1 MARAAKPRENKDKK
15 ARDLPTGI
23 ALLWGE
29 QDQPARGPKPSLTP
43 QRIAEAAVTLA
54 DAEGL
59 ENVSMNKVAAEF
71 GVSAM
76 ALYRYVPGKTELVE
90 LMVEAVLAEPPDLS
104 AAGSAWRP
112 RLSVW
117 AHRQW
122 GVYQAHPWLLA
133 ATAMRRQIM
142 GPHQLAWMDAA
153 LAALEPTGLTAGQRH
168 QVFLLI
174 AGQVRNLAQQRADFD
189 EDHNR
194 EWGRLTSELLNRHSN
209 RFPALTKAIAD
220 GAFTSTELDPL
231 DFGLDRILDGV
242 QVLIDR
248 G

>member
-1 MARAAKPRENKDKK
+1 MGGAPELAVAEQACGGDGDDRGDGCGK

-59 ENVSMNKVAAEF
+59 ETVSMNKVAA
-71 GVSAM
+71 
-76 ALYRYVPGKTELVE
+76 
-90 LMVEAVLAEPPDLS
+90 
-104 AAGSAWRP
+104 GSGWRP
-112 RLSVW
+112 RLSAW
-117 AHRQW
+117 AHRQC

-220 GAFTSTELDPL
+220 GAFTSTQLDPL